1 MKTLEKS
8 ILQGTTHMRTHLEV
22 DPVVGLR
29 SLEGIQ
35 PLIEEYKWAIDL
47 EICVFPQEGLLNNPG
62 TDELMVEGLKQG
74 CHVVGGAPYTDSD
87 PPGQIDR
94 LFEMARE
101 YDVDVDM
108 HLDFGNTPEGM
119 TIEHVCNRTE
129 EYGWGGRVTVGH
141 MTQLS
146 TLEVPELER
155 ITRRLAD
162 VGVAVTVLPSTDLY
176 LMGRHQDHNVLRG
189 VVPIHKMLRHGVN
202 CNLSSNNVLNPFT
215 PFGDC
220 SLIRMANLYANICQ
234 VGQIDDTIECFD
246 MVTRRSAELL
256 NLDDYGIEVGKSADL
271 VVIDNSDRQGAVAE
285 LSQPL
290 MGIKRG
296 HVDVQARA
304 GPTPPARAL
313 TMPDLPFEDPV
324 GAFCRRNHVALKG
337 AGGGPLAGLSFG
349 AKDVFHIA
357 GTRTGFGHPTWL
369 ATHEAPAEDRGRG
382 AAAARC
388 GGRRRRQDPHRRA
401 GVQPHRREPA
411 LRYAGQHARARSHSR
426 GLVQRLRGGGHG
438 RARRL
443 RHRHR
448 LRGLGPAAG
457 ELLRHLR
464 HASDGRPRAAR
475 RGDPVRP
482 ALRRR
487 RLVSRATPE
496 CWSGSGAC
504 SWPTTRNRRRRAGC
518 FAPSTPS
525 RWWTKRCPAPWTL
538 RSRRWRLASARSRT

>member
-1 MKTLEKS
+1 MDLILRNALIAGVESKPPVDIGIEGGRIAAIEAGLTAEGEEIDLGGRLVSPGFIETHIHLDKSCLLDRCKSVKGTLEEAIGEVAKAKQNFHSEEVRDRAVRTLEKS

-29 SLEGIQ
+29 SLDGIQ

-62 TDELMVEGLKQG
+62 TDELMIEGLKRG
-74 CHVVGGAPYTDSD
+74 CHVVGGAPYTDTD

-101 YDVDVDM
+101 FDIDVDL

-119 TIEHVCNRTE
+119 TIEHVCDRTE
-129 EYGWGGRVTVGH
+129 EYGYGGRVTVGH

-162 VGVAVTVLPSTDLY
+162 AGVAVTVLPSTDLY

-189 VVPIHKMLRHGVN
+189 VVPVHKMLRHGVN

-246 MVTRRSAELL
+246 MVTRRSADLL

-271 VVIDNSDRQGAVAE
+271 VVIDNKDRQGAVAE

-290 MGIKRG
+290 MGLKRG
-296 HVDVQARA
+296 HV
-304 GPTPPARAL
+304 T
-313 TMPDLPFEDPV
+313 F
-324 GAFCRRNHVALKG
+324 
-337 AGGGPLAGLSFG
+337 
-349 AKDVFHIA
+349 
-357 GTRTGFGHPTWL
+357 
-369 ATHEAPAEDRGRG
+369 
-382 AAAARC
+382 
-388 GGRRRRQDPHRRA
+388 
-401 GVQPHRREPA
+401 RREPA
-411 LRYAGQHARARSHSR
+411 
-426 GLVQRLRGGGHG
+426 
-438 RARRL
+438 
-443 RHRHR
+443 
-448 LRGLGPAAG
+448 
-457 ELLRHLR
+457 ELLW
-464 HASDGRPRAAR
+464 PRR
-475 RGDPVRP
+475 
-482 ALRRR
+482 
-487 RLVSRATPE
+487 
-496 CWSGSGAC
+496 
-504 SWPTTRNRRRRAGC
+504 
-518 FAPSTPS
+518 
-525 RWWTKRCPAPWTL
+525 
-538 RSRRWRLASARSRT
+538 

>member
-1 MKTLEKS
+1 MDLILRNALIAGAENEPPVDIGIEGGRVAAVEAGLAAEGEEIDVGGRLVSPGFIETHIHLDKSCLLDRCKSVEGTLEEAISEVAKAKQNFQPDEVRERAVRTLEKS

-35 PLIEEYKWAIDL
+35 PLIDEYKWAIDL

-62 TDELMVEGLKQG
+62 TDELMVEGLKRG

-101 YDVDVDM
+101 FDVDVDM

-155 ITRRLAD
+155 ITQRLAD

-176 LMGRHQDHNVLRG
+176 LMGRHRDHNVPRG

-271 VVIDNSDRQGAVAE
+271 VVIDNTDRQSAVAE
-285 LSQPL
+285 LSPPL

-296 HVDVQARA
+296 HV
-304 GPTPPARAL
+304 T
-313 TMPDLPFEDPV
+313 F
-324 GAFCRRNHVALKG
+324 
-337 AGGGPLAGLSFG
+337 
-349 AKDVFHIA
+349 
-357 GTRTGFGHPTWL
+357 
-369 ATHEAPAEDRGRG
+369 
-382 AAAARC
+382 
-388 GGRRRRQDPHRRA
+388 
-401 GVQPHRREPA
+401 RREPA
-411 LRYAGQHARARSHSR
+411 ELRWP
-426 GLVQRLRGGGHG
+426 G
-438 RARRL
+438 R
-443 RHRHR
+443 
-448 LRGLGPAAG
+448 
-457 ELLRHLR
+457 
-464 HASDGRPRAAR
+464 
-475 RGDPVRP
+475 
-482 ALRRR
+482 
-487 RLVSRATPE
+487 
-496 CWSGSGAC
+496 
-504 SWPTTRNRRRRAGC
+504 
-518 FAPSTPS
+518 
-525 RWWTKRCPAPWTL
+525 
-538 RSRRWRLASARSRT
+538 